1 MVADASGAKD
11 EAVPLDREA
20 VALTSFSCV
29 TVADV
34 SGARSETVSIG
45 AETVA
50 VMSPG
55 CEMVTDMTGIVVA
68 VFSSGLVTS
77 EVVADVIEATGDM
90 VSVRVEMVSMFSVID
105 VGCSGAGLD
114 ALDTVEASCA
124 IFTSKHCSV
133 PVPLISEK

>member
-1 MVADASGAKD
+1 MVVDASGAKG
-11 EAVPLDREA
+11 EAVPLDGEA
-20 VALTSFSCV
+20 DAMTSFSCV

-34 SGARSETVSIG
+34 SGATSDTVSIG

-55 CEMVTDMTGIVVA
+55 CELMVTDMTGIVVA
-68 VFSSGLVTS
+68 VFSSGLVTG
-77 EVVADVIEATGDM
+77 EVVADVIEATTGDM

-124 IFTSKHCSV
+124 IFTSKH
-133 PVPLISEK
+133 